1 MAKTETEKETPKM
14 KPRPIVRLGIFL
26 ISHSFLVSVVCCT
39 AGVLALLLLPV
50 LAKNTYIS
58 ENALMPGSASSLLS
72 NHDIA
77 EANRLVNELSSLN
90 LERKDAGIESQKILA
105 RYMSDLG
112 AEVSYHKFHPPQ
124 NHFHPLHFFSSPHS
138 GIIGENFSCSSYG
151 VNTVGIIRS
160 PRGDGKE
167 AIVLVTPYNFG
178 RSDSSETLSLSI
190 AYSVFS
196 LLSRVTWLAK
206 DIIWLIA
213 DSQYGEHESVA
224 AWLRDYH
231 TPSFTGLV
239 SLNADACVEGNNLY
253 ISKDNSVVQGKI
265 SDGFG
270 RAGTMAAAL
279 VLKVTD
285 RNGLW
290 DDTLSI
296 YAEASNGQ
304 MPNLDLI
311 NIVNY
316 LAVHRQGLH
325 VQIQKFWSDLDL
337 KWLEFLGK
345 TFELLGKVARSLNPN
360 WKFGIPASDYIEGTT
375 TLASSLYY
383 QALGIPTGPHGAFRD
398 FQVDAITLEISPR
411 VSSNNK
417 ARRNE
422 FLLRGGR
429 LIEGVIRSVNN
440 LLEKFHQSFFLY
452 LLTSPSKFVSVGVY
466 MIAFALLVAPLPL
479 VAASLYADANELDFG
494 MKNDKYTPMDTASN
508 EINITFRSWKWLSAA
523 KEVFV
528 VHIWGVIVLLLP
540 YFICQM
546 RDWSPTTSFVSWVF
560 LAMLS
565 LLILYLILGSP
576 FSHGYSLEKGEWAM
590 LKSVTIS
597 AIFIGLLL
605 MSVVNFAT
613 AEIGALLMVP
623 MSLMAQP
630 LKPDIRAA
638 SLRSFF
644 RVICNLVLGFVAFP
658 PVTFFMLKGIF
669 EGPDCINLGDFW
681 NWLESLWAWN
691 SATYIYIGMVHLPCW
706 VLCIHILLHSC

>member
-1 MAKTETEKETPKM
+1 
-14 KPRPIVRLGIFL
+14 
-26 ISHSFLVSVVCCT
+26 
-39 AGVLALLLLPV
+39 
-50 LAKNTYIS
+50 
-58 ENALMPGSASSLLS
+58 
-72 NHDIA
+72 
-77 EANRLVNELSSLN
+77 
-90 LERKDAGIESQKILA
+90 
-105 RYMSDLG
+105 MSDLG

-316 LAVHRQGLH
+316 LAVG
-325 VQIQKFWSDLDL
+325 DLSVAFYDL
-337 KWLEFLGK
+337 SW
-345 TFELLGKVARSLNPN
+345 
-360 WKFGIPASDYIEGTT
+360 
-375 TLASSLYY
+375 
-383 QALGIPTGPHGAFRD
+383 
-398 FQVDAITLEISPR
+398 IS
-411 VSSNNK
+411 K
-417 ARRNE
+417 
-422 FLLRGGR
+422 

-479 VAASLYADANELDFG
+479 VAASLYADANEVDFG
-494 MKNDKYTPMDTASN
+494 MKNDKYTPIDPASN

-597 AIFIGLLL
+597 AVFIGLLL

-613 AEIGALLMVP
+613 AEIGALMVP
-623 MSLMAQP
+623 MCLMAQP

-658 PVTFFMLKGIF
+658 PVTF
-669 EGPDCINLGDFW
+669 
-681 NWLESLWAWN
+681 
-691 SATYIYIGMVHLPCW
+691 
-706 VLCIHILLHSC
+706 LC